1 MTDYIDSLR
10 SRAANG
16 VAVTLAKSRMTQSD
30 GSVTEYNSICCEYG
44 PHALSFQMQNDLEA
58 DARTVNDWWEQT
70 ARHPLII
77 N

>member
-30 GSVTEYNSICCEYG
+30 GSVTEYWSA
-44 PHALSFQMQNDLEA
+44 P
-58 DARTVNDWWEQT
+58 
-70 ARHPLII
+70 
-77 N
+77 